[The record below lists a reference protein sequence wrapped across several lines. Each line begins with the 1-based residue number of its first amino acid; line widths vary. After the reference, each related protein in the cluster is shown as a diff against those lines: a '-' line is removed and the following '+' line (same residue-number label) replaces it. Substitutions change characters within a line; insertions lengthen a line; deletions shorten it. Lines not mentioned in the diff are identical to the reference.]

1 MENASKALIIAGAIL
16 ISILIVG
23 LGVIIYN
30 NVSGIAQSGTLD
42 AQEIQAHNSPF
53 EGYFGNNVSGS
64 NVRALITQVNANN
77 NSARA
82 DNNELGNFIF
92 VVTPTSS
99 GGSSY
104 TLLTSSNVKTGKTYN
119 VSILSDTQSDTW
131 TSGAVG
137 EADAGYWKNGFI
149 KTIVVSDPTTTP

>member
-64 NVRALITQVNANN
+64 NVRALLTQVSANN
-77 NSARA
+77 NSAA
-82 DNNELGNFIF
+82 ANDDQVGNYIF
-92 VVTPTSS
+92 VVGDMGDGSGEKILSS
-99 GGSSY
+99 SDI
-104 TLLTSSNVKTGKTYN
+104 KTGKTYN
-119 VSILSDTQSDTW
+119 VSIKSDNQSDNW
-131 TSGAVG
+131 TTGVHG
-137 EADAGYWKNGFI
+137 DADEG
-149 KTIVVSDPTTTP
+149 